1 MTRYVKQLAC
11 RFHPEAV
18 LIEDYRAG
26 DMICSACGLVVG
38 DRMID
43 VGSEWR
49 TFSNDSDTKDMS
61 RVGAVANPLFNNDN
75 LETMMSLG
83 TGAGAVDEFGKQKYT
98 AGGSHKMS
106 STDNTLR
113 NTFDVIRQMAGRIS
127 LSNRIIHRAC
137 FIFKHSHEN
146 KCIRGRSQDVI
157 VAACIYIACRQEG
170 AQRTIKEICAIS
182 TNASK
187 KDIARCFTQI
197 IKHLPISNQPTSVDV
212 INLIPRFCSQL
223 EFREEILIKKTA
235 VHIAERAKEICDIQ
249 SRAPDSIAG
258 ASIYMACAAIG
269 EQKRMENIQTIVGV
283 TENTIRQIY
292 KIMLP
297 KASQLFPAD
306 FQFKCLPANLPS
318 S

>member
-1 MTRYVKQLAC
+1 
-11 RFHPEAV
+11 
-18 LIEDYRAG
+18 
-26 DMICSACGLVVG
+26 MICSACGLVVG

-61 RVGAVANPLFNNDN
+61 RVGAAANPLFNNDN

-146 KCIRGRSQDVI
+146 KCVRGRSQDVI

-187 KDIARCFTQI
+187 KDIGRCFTQI
-197 IKHLPISNQPTSVDV
+197 IKNLPISNQPTSVDV

-292 KIMLP
+292 KIMLS
-297 KASQLFPAD
+297 KASQLFPTD
-306 FQFKCLPANLPS
+306 FQFKCLPAN
-318 S
+318 

>member
-61 RVGAVANPLFNNDN
+61 RVGAVTNPLFNNDN

-146 KCIRGRSQDVI
+146 KCVRGRPQDVI
-157 VAACIYIACRQEG
+157 VAACIYIACRQEN

-187 KDIARCFTQI
+187 KDIGRCFTQI
-197 IKHLPISNQPTSVDV
+197 IKNLPISNQPTSVDV

-235 VHIAERAKEICDIQ
+235 
-249 SRAPDSIAG
+249 
-258 ASIYMACAAIG
+258 
-269 EQKRMENIQTIVGV
+269 
-283 TENTIRQIY
+283 
-292 KIMLP
+292 
-297 KASQLFPAD
+297 
-306 FQFKCLPANLPS
+306 
-318 S
+318 

>member
-61 RVGAVANPLFNNDN
+61 RVGAAANPLFNNDN

-106 STDNTLR
+106 SADNTLR
-113 NTFDVIRQMAGRIS
+113 NTFDSIRQMAGRIS

-137 FIFKHSHEN
+137 YIFKHSHEN

-187 KDIARCFTQI
+187 KDIGRCFTQI
-197 IKHLPISNQPTSVDV
+197 IKNLPISNQPTSVDV

-297 KASQLFPAD
+297 KASQLFPTD

>member
-1 MTRYVKQLAC
+1 
-11 RFHPEAV
+11 
-18 LIEDYRAG
+18 
-26 DMICSACGLVVG
+26 
-38 DRMID
+38 
-43 VGSEWR
+43 
-49 TFSNDSDTKDMS
+49 
-61 RVGAVANPLFNNDN
+61 
-75 LETMMSLG
+75 
-83 TGAGAVDEFGKQKYT
+83 
-98 AGGSHKMS
+98 
-106 STDNTLR
+106 
-113 NTFDVIRQMAGRIS
+113 
-127 LSNRIIHRAC
+127 
-137 FIFKHSHEN
+137 
-146 KCIRGRSQDVI
+146 
-157 VAACIYIACRQEG
+157 
-170 AQRTIKEICAIS
+170 
-182 TNASK
+182 
-187 KDIARCFTQI
+187 
-197 IKHLPISNQPTSVDV
+197 SNQPTSVDV

-297 KASQLFPAD
+297 KATQLFPAD